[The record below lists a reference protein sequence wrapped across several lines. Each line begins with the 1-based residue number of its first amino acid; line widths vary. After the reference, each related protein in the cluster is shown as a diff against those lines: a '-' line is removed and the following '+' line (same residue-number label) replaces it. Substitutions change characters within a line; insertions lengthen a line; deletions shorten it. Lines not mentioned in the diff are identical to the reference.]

1 MERRCAAEVRTRRAA
16 KEKVMPQTSMIFR
29 LPAFLRKPLQ
39 LGTVSGWLGAL
50 ASFAL
55 FAIAAIVLGRA
66 LAQLRLAELAEAI
79 RNTSGAALLDA
90 LSLTCLSY
98 LALAGYD
105 FSALRQI
112 GARVPPKAVALA
124 SFASN
129 AFSFTL
135 GFPLITGAAVR
146 FWVYKQAG
154 LSARQVANVTFVA
167 SLTFWLGMA
176 GVFGVGLCFA
186 ASSLTAIDRLPA
198 ALNFLL
204 GAGIVG
210 AIGYYCAWAAKDRRS
225 LRFFGGEMPLPAP
238 ETMLIQLALGMAD
251 IGCAA
256 ATLYVL
262 LPPESQSLG
271 YVPFAA
277 IYVFAALIGAVSHAP
292 GGVGVFEAVMLGAVP
307 APSQEALLAA
317 LLLFRAIYFVFPF
330 ALAVVLLGLEKGS
343 SRWGDVVCSFRR
355 TAERRGAS

>member
-1 MERRCAAEVRTRRAA
+1 
-16 KEKVMPQTSMIFR
+16 MPQTPKISG
-29 LPAFLRKPLQ
+29 LPTLLRQPQ
-39 LGTVSGWLGAL
+39 RFASFGGWLGAA
-50 ASFAL
+50 ASFGL
-55 FAIAAIVLGRA
+55 FAVAALVLGRA
-66 LAQLRLAELAEAI
+66 LAHVRFVDLAAAI
-79 RNTSGAALLDA
+79 KDTSGADLLDA
-90 LSLTCLSY
+90 LSLTCVSY

-112 GARVPPKAVALA
+112 GARVPLKAVALA

-135 GFPLITGAAVR
+135 GFPLLTGAAVR

-176 GVFGVGLCFA
+176 GVLGAGLCLA
-186 ASSLTAIDRLPA
+186 ASPLAAVNHLPA
-198 ALNFLL
+198 ALNVFL
-204 GAGIVG
+204 GAGVAG
-210 AIGYYCAWAAKDRRS
+210 AIGYYCIWAAKDRRS
-225 LRFFGGEMPLPAP
+225 LRLLGGEMALPAP
-238 ETMLIQLALGMAD
+238 DTMLTQLALGMAD

-256 ATLYVL
+256 ATLYTL
-262 LPPESQSLG
+262 MPPESQSLG
-271 YVPFAA
+271 FIAFAA
-277 IYVFAALIGAVSHAP
+277 IYVVAALIGAVSHAP

-317 LLLFRAIYFVFPF
+317 LLLFRAIYFLLPF
-330 ALAVVLLGLEKGS
+330 ALAVVLLALEKGS
-343 SRWGDVVCSFRR
+343 SHWGDVICSFRR